1 MYSKTMHKISYL
13 SDPVEEELFVD
24 DVLAVLDEELLDGA
38 AERLHVG
45 AEGASVLHQV
55 RVHVG
60 PQHVPGTEISDE
72 E

>member
-1 MYSKTMHKISYL
+1 M
-13 SDPVEEELFVD
+13 D

-60 PQHVPGTEISDE
+60 PQHVPGTEISQANRE
-72 E
+72 ENLTHSPKSCTG